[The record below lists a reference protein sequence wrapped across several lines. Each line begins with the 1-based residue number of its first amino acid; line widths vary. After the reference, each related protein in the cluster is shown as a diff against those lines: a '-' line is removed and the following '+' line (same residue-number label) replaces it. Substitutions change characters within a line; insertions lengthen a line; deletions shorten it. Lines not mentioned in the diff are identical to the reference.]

1 MAKAKTQGMH
11 HKGDRK
17 QRGRTNIDNVPGMVN
32 PAAPRLPVEER
43 REANRPITGGGGK
56 HRGDRRDMSKTY
68 SGTSRHASRG
78 SNQRPDVKTRKR

>member
-1 MAKAKTQGMH
+1 MAKTQGMH
-11 HKGDRK
+11 HKSDRK
-17 QRGRTNIDNVPGMVN
+17 QRGRTNIAVTPGLVN

-43 REANRPITGGGGK
+43 NEATRPVSSGAGK

-78 SNQRPDVKTRKR
+78 SNPRPDVKTRKR

>member
-1 MAKAKTQGMH
+1 MH

-17 QRGRTNIDNVPGMVN
+17 QRGRTSITPGLVN
-32 PAAPRLPVEER
+32 PAGPRLPVEEQ
-43 REANRPITGGGGK
+43 NDTTRPISSGGGK

-68 SGTSRHASRG
+68 SDTSRHASRG

>member
-1 MAKAKTQGMH
+1 MTKSLGMH
-11 HKGDRK
+11 HKADRK
-17 QRGRTNIDNVPGMVN
+17 QRGRTNINITPGLVN

-43 REANRPITGGGGK
+43 SETTRPVSSGAGK

-78 SNQRPDVKTRKR
+78 SNPRPDVKTRKR